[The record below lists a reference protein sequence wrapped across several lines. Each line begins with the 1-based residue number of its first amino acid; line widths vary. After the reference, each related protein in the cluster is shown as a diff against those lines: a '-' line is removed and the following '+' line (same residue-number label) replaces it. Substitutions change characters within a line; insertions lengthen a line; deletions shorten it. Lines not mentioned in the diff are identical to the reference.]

1 MALHKKL
8 RPYTELMHWCKVM
21 DRKAYTGLT
30 NVYTQ
35 GLGKIYE
42 RDIKQFLEE
51 AKQQITGVVGMSST
65 IVIRPKFLSMFS
77 FTNEFV
83 NIKIN
88 NAVIILYTV
97 SYIKNGII

>member
-1 MALHKKL
+1 MQLDFLHSVFAQGNDAGEQRTSSQLLLSKHMALHKKL

-65 IVIRPKFLSMFS
+65 I
-77 FTNEFV
+77 
-83 NIKIN
+83 
-88 NAVIILYTV
+88 II
-97 SYIKNGII
+97 

>member
-1 MALHKKL
+1 MLLSKHMALHKKL

-65 IVIRPKFLSMFS
+65 IIIRPKLFQCLVLQTRVIQVS
-77 FTNEFV
+77 NET
-83 NIKIN
+83 
-88 NAVIILYTV
+88 VIVYAQ
-97 SYIKNGII
+97 

>member
-65 IVIRPKFLSMFS
+65 IIIWPKFLS
-77 FTNEFV
+77 EFQRV
-83 NIKIN
+83 F
-88 NAVIILYTV
+88 L
-97 SYIKNGII
+97 

>member
-1 MALHKKL
+1 
-8 RPYTELMHWCKVM
+8 M

-65 IVIRPKFLSMFS
+65 IIIGPKFLSMFS